1 MVEVIYLKDFGTSKK
16 GDEKSMYPSTAKG
29 LINAKIVKLKNG
41 KDAGKEEK

>member
-16 GDEKSMYPSTAKG
+16 GDVKSMYESTSKG

-41 KDAGKEEK
+41 KEADKEEK